1 MHTCPPLSQRLL
13 GHTRNRAFNDCP
25 SINKNDIYLAVQR
38 ALRAS
43 SFTID
48 AGGELIVKV

>member
-1 MHTCPPLSQRLL
+1 MHTSPPLSQRLL
-13 GHTRNRAFNDCP
+13 GNTRNRAFNDCAP
-25 SINKNDIYLAVQR
+25 INKNDIYLAMQR
-38 ALRAS
+38 VLRAS